1 MGAVSKEERIKLDNA
16 VVDLLFSHKG
26 KANAVSGAKIAKM
39 LREIGSADYNYDS
52 AISTYVRRLM
62 IERRLPICHCHQG
75 YYWAKTKEEL
85 LESIQWLE
93 QRVATTKETIE
104 HLRSFLF

>member
-26 KANAVSGAKIAKM
+26 KANAVSGAKIAEM
-39 LREIGSADYNYDS
+39 LREVGSADYNYDS
-52 AISTYVRRLM
+52 AISPYVRRLM
-62 IERRLPICHCHQG
+62 IERRLPICHCNQG

-104 HLRSFLF
+104 HLLSFVF

>member
-16 VVDLLFSHKG
+16 VVDLLWSHKG
-26 KANAVSGAKIAKM
+26 KANAVSGSKIAKM
-39 LREIGSADYNYDS
+39 LREMCSADYNYDS
-52 AISTYVRRLM
+52 GISPYVRRLM

-93 QRVATTKETIE
+93 QRMATTQETIE
-104 HLRSFLF
+104 HLQSFVF